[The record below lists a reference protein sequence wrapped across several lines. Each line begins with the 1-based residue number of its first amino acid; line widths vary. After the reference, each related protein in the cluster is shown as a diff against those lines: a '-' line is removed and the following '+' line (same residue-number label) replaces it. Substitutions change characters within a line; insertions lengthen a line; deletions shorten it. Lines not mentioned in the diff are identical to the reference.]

1 MFNFSAMDKFRCWK
15 SAAMILIFILAIVP
29 SPLATGSNTWQK
41 PGCHKVGHTRKIS
54 IPNCVEFPITTNAC
68 RGYCESWAVP
78 SPADTVMI
86 NPHQRITSVGQC
98 CNIMDTE
105 NNLFLIALSR
115 KKKKKKKRQRRLVT
129 GKENAKGKEET
140 SGLRREL
147 RVYNILLFTG
157 GVNSFTPLTPERLRT
172 LAQIPFSVHS

>member
-1 MFNFSAMDKFRCWK
+1 MSNFGDMDKFRWWK
-15 SAAMILIFILAIVP
+15 SAAMILIFILAVLP

-98 CNIMDTE
+98 CNIMETE
-105 NNLFLIALSR
+105 NVEVNVRCLEGVRKLVFKSALSCSCYHC
-115 KKKKKKKRQRRLVT
+115 KK
-129 GKENAKGKEET
+129 E
-140 SGLRREL
+140 
-147 RVYNILLFTG
+147 
-157 GVNSFTPLTPERLRT
+157 
-172 LAQIPFSVHS
+172 